1 MTFLT
6 NKKVIFL
13 TKTNWDY
20 YLHPYRTLYAKELTN
35 LGNDV
40 FWINEPTKNPI
51 KFLFCLFNEP
61 RSKVRIFTPFLLTPT
76 LLHLNWINSAIL
88 SLQLFWICGSL
99 NSNKT
104 ILWSVYCSHYNFIKR
119 YPKSFKIYWPGDL
132 FDIQKERDIIKAYDL
147 VMPLSEKSMEEVNEF
162 YSGKT
167 FLSTTGCDLELFD
180 SALTKNNAKE
190 RSAETKQ
197 KTIGYVGNISAFR
210 LDFELISELLS
221 KCKSYDFVFAGP
233 IETDSETQ
241 KWIGRIN
248 KMSNAKFI
256 GEIPYKD
263 VPNFIRNFDIGIIPY
278 QLNSF
283 NLGTNPNKFF
293 EYSAMGVPCISTDI
307 PSLRKF
313 LPQIS
318 IVKSSNEWANLIE
331 KAFETSGADRKELRA
346 LAKFYSPKESLERI
360 DQLLS

>member
-6 NKKVIFL
+6 NKKIVFL

-20 YLHPYRTLYAKELTN
+20 YLHPYRTLYAKELAN
-35 LGNDV
+35 IGNDV
-40 FWINEPTKNPI
+40 FWINEPTKNPL
-51 KFLFCLFNEP
+51 KFLLSLFHEP

-99 NSNKT
+99 NSYKT

-119 YPKSFKIYWPGDL
+119 YPESFKIYWPGDL
-132 FDIQKERDIIKAYDL
+132 FDIQKERDIIKTYDL
-147 VMPLSEKSMEEVNEF
+147 VMPLSEDSIGEMNEF

-167 FLSTTGCDLELFD
+167 FLSTTGCDWELFN
-180 SALTKNNAKE
+180 SELTKNKAKE
-190 RSAETKQ
+190 HSTKTKQ
-197 KTIGYVGNISAFR
+197 KTIGYVGNISTFR
-210 LDFELISELLS
+210 LDFELISELLC
-221 KCKSYDFVFAGP
+221 KCKDFDFVFAGP
-233 IETDSETQ
+233 IETDPETET
-241 KWIGRIN
+241 WIKKI
-248 KMSNAKFI
+248 KAFSNSKFI
-256 GEIPYKD
+256 GEIPYQN
-263 VPNFIRNFDIGIIPY
+263 VPNFIRSFDVGIIPY
-278 QLNSF
+278 QLNTF

-318 IVKSSNEWANLIE
+318 IGHTSNEWANLIE
-331 KAFETSGADRKELRA
+331 KAFETSGADRKELRV

-360 DQLLS
+360 DQLIA